1 MSTVRIY
8 KVAELL
14 GTSSQEVASLLKR
27 LGIDAKS
34 TTPHQLDV
42 WFAKEMEK
50 WAEIAKEANIKAE

>member
-1 MSTVRIY
+1 MSAVVDSPEFAAHTR
-8 KVAELL
+8 
-14 GTSSQEVASLLKR
+14 S

-34 TTPHQLDV
+34 NTPHRLDV